1 MAFGRDGARESSFA
15 ACLAASPVYGL
26 TRSQAREIIG
36 RQVDVIEKH
45 WTEAADL
52 ARLTESQRN
61 YLWHRQVLNPYAS
74 YGCAQN
80 GS

>member
-1 MAFGRDGARESSFA
+1 MDDQA
-15 ACLAASPVYGL
+15 ADVL
-26 TRSQAREIIG
+26 TALQVLVAL
-36 RQVDVIEKH
+36 VDVIRQVEVIQKH
-45 WTEAADL
+45 WAEAADL

-74 YGCAQN
+74 YGYAQN